1 MIIGKTKKVIEQ
13 KEKEL
18 SQYLSNNYKDE
29 ALRTFTEYEQLINN
43 FHTEGKLND
52 RDYGKFSI
60 KIEDYKRMFK
70 RYHH

>member
-1 MIIGKTKKVIEQ
+1 MIIGKTKKIIEQ

-18 SQYLSNNYKDE
+18 YQYLSNNYKDE
-29 ALRTFTEYEQLINN
+29 AFKTFTEYEQLINN
-43 FHTEGKLND
+43 LHVEGKLND
-52 RDYGKFSI
+52 RDYGKFGT